1 MRINWLKKFFNKNQ
15 HDAFTDLNRVD
26 NRLLVCFRRATDHH
40 SSDGRIVLQQL
51 NLQGRFISQSI
62 FNILN
67 SDLRDPKIYVLH
79 DKSLILTAYARIKQG
94 DNEGNERTISQN
106 TYWHDANSNSVDSI
120 NWQHQGF
127 FAEPFHWCWRL
138 SWHKQHVYSLAY
150 ERKTENLYLYHGA
163 NLSKLTAF
171 EHPVLSKAE
180 HGVGYPNESDLCF
193 TNNNSHTQATAIVRR
208 DADTFTTKLG
218 KSVAPFEMW
227 QWQDLP
233 IYLASPRI
241 VAINNDDFIIA
252 ARYEHGALT
261 QLSPRH
267 EQTLDY
273 YGCGNERRNYI
284 DDELKTGLFALNS
297 KTEQLSFLLALPSAD
312 DNGYP
317 GVVLDD
323 TNLDGVRGLWIS
335 YYSTPEKGKTQVYLA
350 YVDNIQRSTELPSVL
365 CQNRLRDNG
374 S

>member
-1 MRINWLKKFFNKNQ
+1 MRINWLKKIYNKDQ
-15 HDAFTDLNRVD
+15 HDAFTDLNRV
-26 NRLLVCFRRATDHH
+26 NNQLLVCFRRATDHH

-51 NLQGRFISQSI
+51 NLQGRFISQTI

-79 DKSLILTAYARIKQG
+79 DKSLIMTAYARETVR
-94 DNEGNERTISQN
+94 DADGNERTISQN
-106 TYWHDANSNSVDSI
+106 TYWRGTYSNHADSI

-150 ERKTENLYLYHGA
+150 ERKTENLYLYYGA
-163 NLSKLTAF
+163 NLNEFTAF
-171 EHPVLSKAE
+171 ERPVLSKAE
-180 HGVGYPNESDLCF
+180 HGAGYPNESDLCF
-193 TNNNSHTQATAIVRR
+193 IYKNSHTQAIAIVRR
-208 DADTFTTKLG
+208 DADTFITKLG

-227 QWQDLP
+227 HWHDLP

-241 VAINNDDFIIA
+241 LAINNDEFIIA

-261 QLSPRH
+261 QPSPL
-267 EQTLDY
+267 QKQALDY
-273 YGCGNERRNYI
+273 YASGNEKLDYI
-284 DDELKTGLFALNS
+284 DDELKTGLFALDRE
-297 KTEQLSFLLALPSAD
+297 TEKLSFLLALPSAD

-323 TNLDGVRGLWIS
+323 ASPNGKMGLWIS
-335 YYSTPEKGKTQVYLA
+335 YYSTPERGKTQVYVA
-350 YVDNIQRSTELPSVL
+350 YVDNLQRTVV
-365 CQNRLRDNG
+365 
-374 S
+374 

>member
-1 MRINWLKKFFNKNQ
+1 MRINWLKKIYNKDQ

-26 NRLLVCFRRATDHH
+26 NQLLVCFRRATDHH

-51 NLQGRFISQSI
+51 NLQGRSISQSI

-79 DKSLILTAYARIKQG
+79 DKSLIMTAYARETVR
-94 DNEGNERTISQN
+94 DADGNERTISQN
-106 TYWHDANSNSVDSI
+106 TYWRGTHSDSADSI

-163 NLSKLTAF
+163 NLSEFTAF
-171 EHPVLSKAE
+171 ERPVLSKAV
-180 HGVGYPNESDLCF
+180 HGAGYPNESDLCF
-193 TNNNSHTQATAIVRR
+193 IHKNAHTQAIAIVRR

-227 QWQDLP
+227 HWQDLP

-241 VAINNDDFIIA
+241 LASNNDEFIIA

-261 QLSPRH
+261 QLSPLQK
-267 EQTLDY
+267 QTLDY
-273 YGCGNERRNYI
+273 YGCGNESQKYI
-284 DDELKTGLFALNS
+284 DDELKTGLFMLNS
-297 KTEQLSFLLALPSAD
+297 KTEQLSFLAALPSAD

-323 TNLDGVRGLWIS
+323 ANLDGTKGLWIS
-335 YYSTPEKGKTQVYLA
+335 YYSTPEKGKTQVYVA
-350 YVDNIQRSTELPSVL
+350 YIDNLKRTIV
-365 CQNRLRDNG
+365 
-374 S
+374 